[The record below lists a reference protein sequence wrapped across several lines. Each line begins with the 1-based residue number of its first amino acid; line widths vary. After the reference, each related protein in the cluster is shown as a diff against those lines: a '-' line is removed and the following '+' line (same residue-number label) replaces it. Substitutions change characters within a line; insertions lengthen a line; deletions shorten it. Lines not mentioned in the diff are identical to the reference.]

1 MTQEKWLLV
10 LEIVKKV
17 RISIWLGPWVP
28 KWLTEILGA
37 QIRVHSR
44 MKKVSSFRETEKW
57 VLPPQAQISVLVKE
71 DTVV

>member
-44 MKKVSSFRETEKW
+44 MKKVSSFR
-57 VLPPQAQISVLVKE
+57 
-71 DTVV
+71 